1 MERSTGKAIGEKR
14 DWKKGQEKG
23 FGGMVGIGNGDM
35 EVQRD
40 WRVGWNRDWN
50 EGTKREWRKVTGILE
65 KEVKRD

>member
-1 MERSTGKAIGEKR
+1 MERRTGIAIGEKR

-23 FGGMVGIGNGDM
+23 IGRMVGIGNGDM

-50 EGTKREWRKVTGILE
+50 EGTKRAGKKCRKIE
-65 KEVKRD
+65 MEVKRD